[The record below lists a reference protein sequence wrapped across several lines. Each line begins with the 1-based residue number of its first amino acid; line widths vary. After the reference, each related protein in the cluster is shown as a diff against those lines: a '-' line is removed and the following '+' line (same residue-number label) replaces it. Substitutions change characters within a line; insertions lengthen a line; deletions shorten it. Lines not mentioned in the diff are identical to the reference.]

1 MSKDLSFRRFF
12 NPEKSPKT
20 QINPLKGVYDYY
32 PKHEHEKHRGK
43 LVWDSNRK
51 GTYVR
56 AKHGE
61 LK

>member
-1 MSKDLSFRRFF
+1 MSKDVSFRRFF
-12 NPEKSPKT
+12 NPDKSPRT
-20 QINPLKGVYDYY
+20 QFNYEKGIYDYF
-32 PKHEHEKHRGK
+32 PKHSKKRGRM
-43 LVWDSNRK
+43 VWNSYQK

>member
-1 MSKDLSFRRFF
+1 MSKDVGFRRFF
-12 NPEKSPKT
+12 NPYKSPKT
-20 QINPLKGVYDYY
+20 QFNPLTGVYDYY
-32 PKHEHEKHRGK
+32 PKHEHEKRRGK
-43 LVWDSNRK
+43 FVWGSSRK

>member
-1 MSKDLSFRRFF
+1 MSKDVGFRRFF
-12 NPEKSPKT
+12 NPDKSPKT
-20 QINPLKGVYDYY
+20 QINPSTGVYDYY

-43 LVWDSNRK
+43 IVWDSSRK

>member
-1 MSKDLSFRRFF
+1 MSKDVGFRRFF
-12 NPEKSPKT
+12 NPDKSPKT
-20 QINPLKGVYDYY
+20 QINPLTGVYDYY

-43 LVWDSNRK
+43 IVWDSSRK
-51 GTYVR
+51 STYVR